1 MGTKITLILPVL
13 LMQYISN
20 LAYYHID
27 VVQVLVDGYDSILN

>member
-27 VVQVLVDGYDSILN
+27 VVQVFVDGYNSILN